1 MQIICDISLFL
12 YPKPPDGQA
21 DKGGGKMLTL
31 LFMPVL
37 LMLFPLFLIIGI
49 FGLMLKIGFSVLGWI
64 LKGAGG
70 FILLLVILALVL

>member
-1 MQIICDISLFL
+1 MSLFL

-37 LMLFPLFLIIGI
+37 LMLFPLFLIFGIIG
-49 FGLMLKIGFSVLGWI
+49 FMLKIGFSVLGWI

>member
-1 MQIICDISLFL
+1 
-12 YPKPPDGQA
+12 
-21 DKGGGKMLTL
+21 MLTL

-37 LMLFPLFLIIGI
+37 LMLFPLFLIFGI
-49 FGLMLKIGFSVLGWI
+49 IGLMLKIGFSVLGWI